1 MMSQTLCPLMLTDE
15 IAPIVEGACDCIAD
29 DAALLVSIARRIPA
43 AWEAWQRQEQAQE
56 RSRAPFISMQ
66 RDTHYRALRTVI
78 CPPRDA
84 FSGGHG
90 ANLWDPSLIASLREQ
105 SVRPFPSALPFV
117 GFVSQA
123 RFDLPQHRV
132 EAIARADRE
141 LVAWLGT
148 QSHILAYASLDLG
161 AGAWCN
167 LVLLRAGGAG
177 DTVSALPQHRVAA
190 YELAPRY
197 YRAIRLHHG
206 MVAVE
211 RERPMVWLERTKFYT
226 FYDHDLPPQIRTE
239 IYTAAAASRT
249 ALQAVHHSAAHEGAR
264 ASARREE

>member
-1 MMSQTLCPLMLTDE
+1 MLTDE

-43 AWEAWQRQEQAQE
+43 AWEAWQRQEQVQAQAQE
-56 RSRAPFISMQ
+56 RSRAPFISLQ

-78 CPPRDA
+78 CPPRVP
-84 FSGGHG
+84 FSGGQG
-90 ANLWDPSLIASLREQ
+90 ANLWDPSLISSLHEQ
-105 SVRPFPSALPFV
+105 SVRPFPPALPFV

-123 RFDLPQHRV
+123 RFDLPLHLV

-141 LVAWLGT
+141 LVAWMGT

-167 LVLLRAGGAG
+167 LVLLREGGTSDAV
-177 DTVSALPQHRVAA
+177 TALPQHRVAA

-226 FYDHDLPPQIRTE
+226 FNDHGLPPQIRTE

-249 ALQAVHHSAAHEGAR
+249 ALRAVHHRAAHEGAR
-264 ASARREE
+264 VVAPMREG